1 MGACLQELVLELT
14 DWCPLHCRHC
24 SSESGPGCRHSLAGD
39 LAISLVRQGA
49 ELCAEQVSFGGGEP
63 TAASTFIEVLEAVAS
78 AGMAAEVFTCGV
90 SRNGSGPKPLSCELV
105 RTIAA
110 IPNVKLI
117 FSFHGPD
124 AAVHDS
130 VAGSPGSFDCLVASL
145 AACQAEGVRCE
156 ANFVPLRPNAA
167 SFARL
172 VDYWSRS
179 GVKKVSV
186 LRFVP
191 QGRGLENRKALEL
204 TPEEEN
210 AFLAELVR
218 LRQAT
223 DVAIRTGSPFNGV
236 VSGNRV
242 PCRAGSSKIVVQ
254 PDGNVIPC
262 EVFKHEARREWRLSV
277 YDATLEECLAS
288 PGFVALRDGLARG
301 GSLDCPVHAEL
312 RAKRDGEATHGRA
325 VSEAG

>member
-1 MGACLQELVLELT
+1 M
-14 DWCPLHCRHC
+14 D
-24 SSESGPGCRHSLAGD
+24 
-39 LAISLVRQGA
+39 LVRQGA
-49 ELCAEQVSFGGGEP
+49 DLGAEQVSFGGGEP
-63 TAASTFIEVLEAVAS
+63 TAASTLVEVLQVAAS
-78 AGMAAEVFTCGV
+78 VGMAAEVFTCGV
-90 SRNGSGPKPLSCELV
+90 SRNGSGPKPLSGELV
-105 RTIAA
+105 RAIAA
-110 IPNVKLI
+110 VRNVKLI

-124 AAVHDS
+124 AALHDS
-130 VAGSPGSFDCLVASL
+130 VAATPGSFDCLVASL
-145 AACQAEGVRCE
+145 AACQAAGVCCE

-172 VDYWSRS
+172 VGFCSKR
-179 GVKKVSV
+179 GVKRVSV

-191 QGRGLENRKALEL
+191 QGRGLENRDALEL

-210 AFLAELVR
+210 AFLAELIR

-236 VSGNRV
+236 VPGNRV

-301 GSLDCPVHAEL
+301 SGLDCPVHAAL
-312 RAKRDGEATHGRA
+312 RAERDAGATDEPRA
-325 VSEAG
+325 VAN